1 MGWRLTAVKGYLTSR
16 NPRKITR
23 MEQILFWSLAIGLL
37 TSATAVVILRN
48 PVSNAVCLVVGLVF
62 QAALFVTLEANFLAA
77 VQVIVYAGAVMVLF
91 LFVIMLLDVKEE
103 LRRPVVW
110 PKMLGVALG
119 VLLAVLGIPRL
130 VASFPSSQKV
140 LVWGEG
146 KNLGTAHD
154 LGALLFTSYGPL
166 FLTTAVLLLV
176 ATIGVVV
183 LCRRDPEA

>member
-1 MGWRLTAVKGYLTSR
+1 MGWRLTAVEGYLTSR
-16 NPRKITR
+16 KPRKITR
-23 MEQILFWSLAIGLL
+23 MEQIFFWSLAIGLL
-37 TSATAVVILRN
+37 TAATAVVILRN

-103 LRRPVVW
+103 ARRPMVWSKVV
-110 PKMLGVALG
+110 GVTVG
-119 VLLAVLGIPRL
+119 VGVAVLGLPRL
-130 VASFPSSQKV
+130 VASFPDSQKI

-146 KNLGTAHD
+146 KNLGTAQD
-154 LGALLFTSYGPL
+154 LGTLLFTSYAPL
-166 FLTTAVLLLV
+166 FLATGVLLLV

-183 LCRRDPEA
+183 LCRRDPGT